1 MRHQSSPTY
10 RSHSRGTPKFP
21 VSPGKSHVPSLSA
34 KRYLT
39 PLMRPQKFP
48 DTLGSLEGNTEGP
61 GTPSSEPLLPSSSRQ
76 ESRFPCVFWKGFP
89 AFPAHL
95 RMRPAS
101 RGNSRRAPWVVPHAE
116 RPRFPSPL
124 WIRTRC
130 PDTSSK
136 ATLWVKLP
144 FEGALTPPCVVRK
157 NPRFPH
163 TA

>member
-1 MRHQSSPTY
+1 MLLVDLGGRLCFLRELRSSLALRAP
-10 RSHSRGTPKFP
+10 
-21 VSPGKSHVPSLSA
+21 
-34 KRYLT
+34 
-39 PLMRPQKFP
+39 PQ
-48 DTLGSLEGNTEGP
+48 D
-61 GTPSSEPLLPSSSRQ
+61 SSCIAERMNRASSRDEAGTSVFLSISDLDCRVSAELEQ
-76 ESRFPCVFWKGFP
+76 ESQASSCDEVGTLLDSTVVHGT
-89 AFPAHL
+89 HL
-95 RMRPAS
+95 RMRPVS

-116 RPRFPSPL
+116 RPRFPSPF